1 MGYGLVGIEPAPLC
15 SQRGCDRPLK
25 DERQMILASKF
36 QTQLIL
42 AAAFIAGDELK
53 PTTAFL
59 QALQDWSTIYDGEP
73 ISLPLPPLAPSELPS
88 AILTSRDQSLSIELA
103 RTRVN
108 VYWKRVESNK
118 DASINISDIYS
129 QFSDRIA
136 TIAEKNK
143 VVIGRLAAV
152 RVSMANEP
160 TPGRMLSNQFC
171 REEKVL
177 NGPLNRL
184 EGFELHAHKVYEL
197 YQAQNVN
204 SWIRIKTSGSPGP
217 DYEHIFIEQDINTL
231 AEEVNIKN
239 FDRVNIT
246 QFFHEASNQLDSILK
261 AYFPGDIEE

>member
-1 MGYGLVGIEPAPLC
+1 
-15 SQRGCDRPLK
+15 
-25 DERQMILASKF
+25 MIPASKF

-42 AAAFIAGDELK
+42 ATAFIADDELK

-59 QALQDWSTIYDGEP
+59 QALQDWPTIYDGEP
-73 ISLPLPPLAPSELPS
+73 ISLPLPPSVPSEFPS
-88 AILTSRDQSLSIELA
+88 AILTSHDQSLSIELA
-103 RTRVN
+103 RTRIN

-118 DASINISDIYS
+118 NASINISDIYS

-143 VVIGRLAAV
+143 VVIGRLAAL
-152 RVSMANEP
+152 RVSKANDP
-160 TPGRMLSNQFC
+160 TPGRMLAKQFC

-177 NGPLNRL
+177 NGPLNQL

-217 DYEHIFIEQDINTL
+217 GTATL
-231 AEEVNIKN
+231 
-239 FDRVNIT
+239 T
-246 QFFHEASNQLDSILK
+246 
-261 AYFPGDIEE
+261 GG

>member
-1 MGYGLVGIEPAPLC
+1 
-15 SQRGCDRPLK
+15 
-25 DERQMILASKF
+25 MILASKF

-42 AAAFIAGDELK
+42 ASAFIAGDELK
-53 PTTAFL
+53 PTAVFL
-59 QALQDWSTIYDGEP
+59 QALQDWSMIYDGEP
-73 ISLPLPPLAPSELPS
+73 IFLPLPPTAPSELPG

-103 RTRVN
+103 RTRIN
-108 VYWKRVESNK
+108 LYWKRLESNK

-143 VVIGRLAAV
+143 VVIGRLAAL
-152 RVSMANEP
+152 RVSMANDP
-160 TPGRMLSNQFC
+160 APGKVLSKHFC
-171 REEKVL
+171 REEIL

-217 DYEHIFIEQDINTL
+217 NYEHIFVEQDINTL

-239 FDRVNIT
+239 FDRVNIS
-246 QFFHEASNQLDSILK
+246 QFFKETSDQLDSILN
-261 AYFPGDIEE
+261 AYFPGDTEE